1 MRRKDDTMRDA
12 LLECARQVAD
22 AEGIDAINIRALA
35 GRAGVAAGTVY
46 NYFAN
51 KDEILLA
58 LTETYWRQAF
68 EDMHAAIGGDCFC
81 GQLRQ
86 IYAFLQRRIAQSA
99 GKLMNSLGNV
109 EPAGQ
114 ARMAA
119 MQAALESALIRRM
132 DQDAAIR
139 EDGWSEAFTRQQFAR
154 FVMMNM
160 VALLKAGAPDID
172 FLIAVI
178 KRSIY

>member
-22 AEGIDAINIRALA
+22 TEGIDAINIRTLA
-35 GRAGVAAGTVY
+35 GRVGVAAGTVY

-58 LTETYWRQAF
+58 LTETYWQQAF
-68 EDMHAAIGGDCFC
+68 EDMHAAITDACFC

-109 EPAGQ
+109 EPAGK
-114 ARMAA
+114 ARMAT

-139 EDGWSEAFTRQQFAR
+139 EDIWSETFTKQQLAR

-172 FLIAVI
+172 FLLAII